1 MIRWMYPAGV
11 AALFALI
18 AVAKLIAPRHAV
30 LSKLSWPYLGATTV
44 LLAGDAT
51 LLTNHT
57 IAGYWTVPASI
68 GLGFLYCLVHM
79 SLGPGDDVPPP
90 KR

>member
-1 MIRWMYPAGV
+1 MIRWAYPVGI

-18 AVAKLIAPRHAV
+18 AVAKLFAPRQAI
-30 LSKLSWPYLGATTV
+30 LSKLSWPYLGATLV
-44 LLAGDAT
+44 LVAGAAT
-51 LLTNHT
+51 LLSNHS

-79 SLGPGDDVPPP
+79 SLGPGDDGPPV